1 MDAVEHHCSRDRV
14 RSALVQIAVVLFA
27 ARSKLRSKTTYGA
40 IYATIVIFAWMLCS
54 SAVLAQKA
62 EIRSADRDQELIHDL
77 RSQSQTFQEVRWDI
91 HNSLDPRGVAI
102 IWTIDA
108 FELSGGRNKDLA
120 DVAVALRVQQAVPPR
135 AWSIAQA
142 SDQTH
147 VAMGDR
153 SATVSAVCTGHGQ
166 ASMGLLVSFHTS
178 SMPAAGRYRTR
189 LVGTMTA
196 P

>member
-1 MDAVEHHCSRDRV
+1 MDAVETQSDWDHSRPAFV
-14 RSALVQIAVVLFA
+14 RIAVVLFA
-27 ARSKLRSKTTYGA
+27 ALVRFRRGGL
-40 IYATIVIFAWMLCS
+40 VFVVLFDLCS
-54 SAVLAQKA
+54 TSQVMAQKA

-108 FELSGGRNKDLA
+108 FEFTGGRNKDFA
-120 DVAVALRVQQAVPPR
+120 DAAVALRVQQAVPAK
-135 AWSIAQA
+135 AWRISQA
-142 SDQTH
+142 TDQTH

-178 SMPAAGRYRTR
+178 AMPAAGRYRTR

>member
-1 MDAVEHHCSRDRV
+1 MDAVEHHCSRDHW

-27 ARSKLRSKTTYGA
+27 ARSKPQLKRTYGA
-40 IYATIVIFAWMLCS
+40 AVIFVWLLCTS
-54 SAVLAQKA
+54 QALAQKA
-62 EIRSADRDQELIHDL
+62 EIRSADRDQELVHDL
-77 RSQSQTFQEVRWDI
+77 RSQSQTFQEVRWDL
-91 HNSLDPRGVAI
+91 HNSLDPQGVAI

-108 FELSGGRNKDLA
+108 FELSEGRNKDLA
-120 DVAVALRVQQAVPPR
+120 DASVAMRIQQALPAK
-135 AWSIAQA
+135 AWTISQA
-142 SDQTH
+142 NDQTN

-153 SATVSAVCTGHGQ
+153 SASVSAVCTGHGQ

-178 SMPAAGRYRTR
+178 AMPAAGRYRTR